1 MELDKIFGKQM
12 KLLRIDKGYSQ
23 ALLAEKTGLHLNSI
37 SFLERGINQPN
48 LGTIFLIAKALEIKP
63 EELVALVSKE
73 YVEK

>member
-12 KLLRIDKGYSQ
+12 KLLRTEKGYSQ

-37 SFLERGINQPN
+37 SFLERGINQPS
-48 LGTIFLIAKALEIKP
+48 LTTIFLLAKAFEMRP